1 MGRPKLERELTSPYS
16 VSKGTIQK
24 LEKLA
29 MDMGCKH
36 GSGAAMG
43 KFLDI
48 IANLN
53 PDLLALIAQRNEVNN
68 LKKPE

>member
-24 LEKLA
+24 LENLA
-29 MDMGCKH
+29 INMGCKH

-53 PDLLALIAQRNEVNN
+53 PDLLALIAQKNEVTNQ
-68 LKKPE
+68 KKAD